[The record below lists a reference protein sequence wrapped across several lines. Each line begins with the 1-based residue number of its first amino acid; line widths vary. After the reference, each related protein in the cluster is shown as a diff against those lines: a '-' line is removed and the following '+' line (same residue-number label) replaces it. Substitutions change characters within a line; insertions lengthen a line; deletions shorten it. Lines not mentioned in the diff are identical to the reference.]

1 VDWIKRLLTCK
12 DLELHIATYKGDVWR
27 VEELLEKGADPNAQD
42 YDGRTPLHTAASKG
56 DVLIVELLLKHG
68 ADPNTQTKFGYTPLH
83 LAAEEGHVDVVEL
96 LLEHGANPNT
106 YEGEGYTPLY
116 DAADRGHVDVVRL
129 LLKHGANPN
138 APVEFGQTPLHKAA
152 SMGHVDIVRLLLEHG
167 ANPNAQS
174 VIGDTPLHWAAK
186 EGHVDVVR
194 LLLEHGAD
202 PTIKNE
208 DGKTPLDLARAE
220 GHREVFLVIEEW
232 LRQKKSPSQQRVTAE
247 TQPSARGPQKAVSPQ
262 ASTVQPPPTQ
272 PPPPP
277 DTTLAISFLP
287 SVDVELVERL
297 SGEAVQYTP
306 VSPSGPSFDVPE
318 LGLSNCVFFRCGAY
332 FCVYRCMLK
341 EVQTAVKVPVQH
353 RADFERG
360 ALPHLTEAPP
370 AVLKE
375 LEAVKA
381 LDHRNVL
388 RLVATWPGY
397 GILAYEWGDGGSLR
411 DQKLSGGDV
420 LKALVHVAWGLRYLH
435 SRGVVHGDLKP
446 ENVIVVGGVCKVA
459 DLASVRRLL
468 SRLSGGRAGVCTS
481 GFCAPEQVDVRLGA
495 EARAWGFED
504 RVDVYQLANLILDL
518 IGAETVDGSEWSREK
533 VEKAAKEAEPLGL
546 SNLVRQALELEPWK
560 RPSVDEIG
568 RGIAAEWEKRYS

>member
-1 VDWIKRLLTCK
+1 MDWIKRLLTCK

-27 VEELLEKGADPNAQD
+27 VEELLENGADPNAQD

-56 DVLIVELLLKHG
+56 DVLIVGLLLKHG

-116 DAADRGHVDVVRL
+116 DAAGRGHVDV
-129 LLKHGANPN
+129 
-138 APVEFGQTPLHKAA
+138 
-152 SMGHVDIVRLLLEHG
+152 VRLLLEHG

-174 VIGDTPLHWAAK
+174 VIGDTPLHWAAM

-202 PTIKNE
+202 PTIKNK

-220 GHREVFLVIEEW
+220 DHREVFLVIEDW

-247 TQPSARGPQKAVSPQ
+247 TQPSARGPQKPP
-262 ASTVQPPPTQ
+262 THPPPL
-272 PPPPP
+272 P
-277 DTTLAISFLP
+277 DATLAISFLP

-297 SGEAVQYTP
+297 SGEAVQYMP
-306 VSPSGPSFDVPE
+306 VSPSGPSFEVLE

-332 FCVYRCMLK
+332 FCIYRCMLK
-341 EVQTAVKVPVQH
+341 GVQTAVKVPVQY
-353 RADFERG
+353 RADFERDD
-360 ALPHLTEAPP
+360 LPHLTEAPP
-370 AVLKE
+370 AILKE

-388 RLVATWPGY
+388 RLVHAWPEY
-397 GILAYEWGDGGSLR
+397 GVLAYEWGDGGSLR

-420 LKALVHVAWGLRYLH
+420 LKALIHVAWGLRYLH
-435 SRGVVHGDLKP
+435 SRGVVRVDLEP
-446 ENVIVVGGVCKVA
+446 EDVIVVV
-459 DLASVRRLL
+459 SVRL
-468 SRLSGGRAGVCTS
+468 
-481 GFCAPEQVDVRLGA
+481 
-495 EARAWGFED
+495 
-504 RVDVYQLANLILDL
+504 
-518 IGAETVDGSEWSREK
+518 
-533 VEKAAKEAEPLGL
+533 
-546 SNLVRQALELEPWK
+546 
-560 RPSVDEIG
+560 
-568 RGIAAEWEKRYS
+568 

>member
-1 VDWIKRLLTCK
+1 MKQLLTCK
-12 DLELHIATYKGDVWR
+12 DLELHIATYKGNVWR

-56 DVLIVELLLKHG
+56 DVLIVELLLKHS
-68 ADPNTQTKFGYTPLH
+68 ADLNTQTKFGYTPLH
-83 LAAEEGHVDVVEL
+83 LAAME
-96 LLEHGANPNT
+96 
-106 YEGEGYTPLY
+106 
-116 DAADRGHVDVVRL
+116 GHVDVVRL
-129 LLKHGANPN
+129 LL
-138 APVEFGQTPLHKAA
+138 
-152 SMGHVDIVRLLLEHG
+152 EHG
-167 ANPNAQS
+167 ANTNTQD
-174 VIGDTPLHWAAK
+174 IFGWTPLHWAAK

-247 TQPSARGPQKAVSPQ
+247 TRPSARGPQKAVSPQ

-277 DTTLAISFLP
+277 DATLAISFLP

-306 VSPSGPSFDVPE
+306 VSPSGPSFEVLK
-318 LGLSNCVFFRCGAY
+318 LGLSDCMFFRCSAY

-341 EVQTAVKVPVQH
+341 GVQTAVKVPVQY

-360 ALPHLTEAPP
+360 ALPHLTEAPL

-388 RLVATWPGY
+388 RLIATWPGY
-397 GILAYEWGDGGSLR
+397 GVLAYEWGDGGSLK
-411 DQKLSGGDV
+411 DQRLSGGDV
-420 LKALVHVAWGLRYLH
+420 LKALVHVAWGSSLSPQPWGSARRPQAGECNR
-435 SRGVVHGDLKP
+435 RGGCL
-446 ENVIVVGGVCKVA
+446 
-459 DLASVRRLL
+459 
-468 SRLSGGRAGVCTS
+468 
-481 GFCAPEQVDVRLGA
+481 
-495 EARAWGFED
+495 
-504 RVDVYQLANLILDL
+504 
-518 IGAETVDGSEWSREK
+518 
-533 VEKAAKEAEPLGL
+533 
-546 SNLVRQALELEPWK
+546 
-560 RPSVDEIG
+560 
-568 RGIAAEWEKRYS
+568 